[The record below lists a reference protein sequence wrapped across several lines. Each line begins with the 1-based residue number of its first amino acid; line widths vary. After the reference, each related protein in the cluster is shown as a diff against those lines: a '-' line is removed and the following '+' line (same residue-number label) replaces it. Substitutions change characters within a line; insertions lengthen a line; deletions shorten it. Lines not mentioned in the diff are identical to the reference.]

1 MRNSPTPSAA
11 GGDKKPL
18 SGSGSGNGGGGG
30 REAVT
35 LELDS
40 DDDDDAPLAKRP
52 RLNGYSSFGGGG
64 GGGGSSTPG
73 GGRTGTGT
81 PLSATNEILD
91 LTLSSDD
98 EGDGGAPQRSTST
111 TANTLG
117 QQHRPSIAMARTGSS
132 EQKKGLEDVQ
142 RDIAAMNERMR
153 RDYGENWRDHFGL
166 HDAPQPQPQP
176 QHTGLPS
183 PGPGA

>member
-1 MRNSPTPSAA
+1 MRNSPTPSATN
-11 GGDKKPL
+11 GGDKKPF
-18 SGSGSGNGGGGG
+18 SGSGSGSGTGGG
-30 REAVT
+30 RGAVT

-40 DDDDDAPLAKRP
+40 DSGDDEPLAKRP
-52 RLNGYSSFGGGG
+52 RLNGYSSYGGGG
-64 GGGGSSTPG
+64 GSGGGSSTP

-98 EGDGGAPQRSTST
+98 EGDGGAPPQRSTSAT
-111 TANTLG
+111 TGNVPS
-117 QQHRPSIAMARTGSS
+117 HRPSIAMARTSSS

-153 RDYGENWRDHFGL
+153 RDYGENWRDQFGL
-166 HDAPQPQPQP
+166 HGAPPQP
-176 QHTGLPS
+176 QHTELPS

>member
-1 MRNSPTPSAA
+1 MRNSPTLSAT
-11 GGDKKPL
+11 GSGVDKKPL
-18 SGSGSGNGGGGG
+18 PGSGSGTGGG

-40 DDDDDAPLAKRP
+40 DDDDDASAQPLAKRP

-64 GGGGSSTPG
+64 GSSTP

-91 LTLSSDD
+91 LTLSSED
-98 EGDGGAPQRSTST
+98 EGDGGAPPPQHSAS
-111 TANTLG
+111 AINTLA
-117 QQHRPSIAMARTGSS
+117 QHRPSIAMARTGSS

-166 HDAPQPQPQP
+166 HDAPPP